1 MEKMNSNDIQV
12 IQSSR
17 FDFSSNEGLP
27 FSVAHLAGW
36 RLSAHPAAWRPPTDV
51 YETED
56 AYVVKM
62 EIAGMREE
70 DISVQIDGRNLSVR
84 GVRSD
89 SPERKA
95 FHLMEIRV
103 GEFQNEIELP
113 GAVIPGEISAIYREG
128 FLVIHLPKVS
138 ARHIQIEE

>member
-1 MEKMNSNDIQV
+1 MEKMNSYDVQV

-17 FDFSSNEGLP
+17 YSFPTNDGLP
-27 FSVAHLAGW
+27 LSEANLAGW
-36 RLSAHPAAWRPPTDV
+36 RLSTHPAAWRPPTDV
-51 YETED
+51 YETEE

-70 DISVQIDGRNLSVR
+70 DILVQIDGRNLSVR

-113 GAVIPGEISAIYREG
+113 GAVVPGEISAVYREG
-128 FLVIHLPKVS
+128 FLVIYLPKVR
-138 ARHIQIEE
+138 ARRLQIEE